1 MSLARYT
8 QFTQFIQFSQ
18 FTRFAHPAPRAVRT
32 TLAALLLGS
41 MLAGCAPLLV
51 GGAVLGGGLVFT
63 DRRTTGIQL
72 EDESIELRAAARV
85 RELATLGRVTLTSY
99 NRMVLITGE
108 VPGAAEK
115 LAVGQAVAK
124 VENVKSVLNE
134 LGVGA
139 NSPLG
144 SRTTDTFIASKV
156 KATLVD
162 AKDVQANAY
171 KVVSERGIV
180 YLMGR
185 VTEREAT
192 RGTEL
197 ARAVKGVEKVVRAFE
212 LMSEQELANLG
223 RNAAATP
230 SLAPAPVSAPAP
242 QVAPMPAPTPL
253 TR

>member
-1 MSLARYT
+1 MSLARCLT
-8 QFTQFIQFSQ
+8 DIE
-18 FTRFAHPAPRAVRT
+18 PASRSARI
-32 TLAALLLGS
+32 TLAALLLGGT
-41 MLAGCAPLLV
+41 LAGCAPLLV
-51 GGAVLGGGLVFT
+51 GGAVLGGGLVVT

-72 EDESIELRAAARV
+72 EDESIELRATARV
-85 RELATLGRVTLTSY
+85 RELATLGRVTITSY

-115 LAVGQAVAK
+115 LAVEQAVAR

-134 LGVGA
+134 LGVGP

-144 SRTTDTFIASKV
+144 SRTTDTFIEGKV

-171 KVVSERGIV
+171 KVVAERGIV

-185 VTEREAT
+185 VTEREAE

-197 ARAVKGVEKVVRAFE
+197 ARSVKGVEKVVRVFE
-212 LMSEQELANLG
+212 LISERELADLG
-223 RNAAATP
+223 RSAAA
-230 SLAPAPVSAPAP
+230 APARPASAPAP
-242 QVAPMPAPTPL
+242 QLAPMPAPTPV
-253 TR
+253 TK